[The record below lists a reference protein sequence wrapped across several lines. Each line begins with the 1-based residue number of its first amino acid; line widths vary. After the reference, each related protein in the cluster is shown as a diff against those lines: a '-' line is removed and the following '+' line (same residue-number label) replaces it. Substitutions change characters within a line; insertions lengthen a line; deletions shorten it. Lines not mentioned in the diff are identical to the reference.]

1 METNREEKLIIAKL
15 NDKLQFCKTRN
26 KITYTDFLNLNEK
39 NIIQKELE
47 RQKFKNYIFTG
58 GYEEAESKIL
68 LMYPEKLT
76 EEIATSNI
84 KNIIKVIE
92 IILPNEQKGKYQHR
106 DYLGTVMQF
115 GIIRERMG
123 DILVYED
130 KAYIIILAENAG
142 YIKNS
147 LITTT
152 KFKKSK
158 ISIIDIDNIE
168 VKEPEFDIFKIT
180 SNSMRLDNIVSEIT
194 KLSRNETAKLIESE
208 KVSINCKIETKQS
221 KIVNIGDVLIIR
233 GKGKFI
239 VGEDLGVNK
248 KRKRIVEIKKYK

>member
-1 METNREEKLIIAKL
+1 
-15 NDKLQFCKTRN
+15 
-26 KITYTDFLNLNEK
+26 
-39 NIIQKELE
+39 
-47 RQKFKNYIFTG
+47 
-58 GYEEAESKIL
+58 
-68 LMYPEKLT
+68 
-76 EEIATSNI
+76 
-84 KNIIKVIE
+84 
-92 IILPNEQKGKYQHR
+92 
-106 DYLGTVMQF
+106 
-115 GIIRERMG
+115 MG

-130 KAYIIILAENAG
+130 KAYIIILAENAE

-239 VGEDLGVNK
+239 VGADLGENK
-248 KRKRIVEIKKYK
+248 KGKRIVEIKKYK

>member
-1 METNREEKLIIAKL
+1 
-15 NDKLQFCKTRN
+15 
-26 KITYTDFLNLNEK
+26 
-39 NIIQKELE
+39 
-47 RQKFKNYIFTG
+47 
-58 GYEEAESKIL
+58 
-68 LMYPEKLT
+68 
-76 EEIATSNI
+76 
-84 KNIIKVIE
+84 
-92 IILPNEQKGKYQHR
+92 
-106 DYLGTVMQF
+106 MQF

-130 KAYIIILAENAG
+130 KAYIIILAENAE

-194 KLSRNETAKLIESE
+194 KLQ
-208 KVSINCKIETKQS
+208 ETKQQNSLKVKSFS
-221 KIVNIGDVLIIR
+221 KLQDRNKAIKNSKYRRCFNNR

-239 VGEDLGVNK
+239 VGADLGENK
-248 KRKRIVEIKKYK
+248 KGKE